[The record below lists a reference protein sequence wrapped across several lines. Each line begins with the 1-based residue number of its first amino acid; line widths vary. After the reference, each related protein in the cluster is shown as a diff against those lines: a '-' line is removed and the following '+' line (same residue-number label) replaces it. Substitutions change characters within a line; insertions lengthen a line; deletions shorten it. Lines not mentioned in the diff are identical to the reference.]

1 MPTEVVNDPPMN
13 RYELLVDG
21 VQVGL
26 TDYVIDDEKK
36 TITFV
41 HTEVDPTRQE
51 KGLGTELVRS
61 ALNLVRAETDYRVVA
76 KCPFTKA
83 FIASHPEYQDLL
95 ER

>member
-26 TDYVIDDEKK
+26 TDYVLGDG

-41 HTEVDPTRQE
+41 HTEVDPSRQE
-51 KGLGTELVRS
+51 KGLGSELVRG
-61 ALNLVRAETDYRVVA
+61 ALNLVRAETDLRVIA
-76 KCPFTKA
+76 KCPFTAA
-83 FIASHPEYQDLL
+83 FIESHPEYQDLL
-95 ER
+95 TR